1 LVKDK
6 PVQLYLYNKQF
17 VKFITMKALKF
28 ITVTAL
34 VTLGFTSCKKYEDIR
49 DANYSEQIIYM
60 PAAVEGNSI
69 SGIYRINAVAVQGQV
84 FRYVADVAASKLNIP
99 LSVYRSGVDTKG
111 SIDVTIA
118 ANIDTV
124 NKLIVANK
132 FPAVTELLP
141 ADKYSLSATSVN
153 IADGE
158 GYKGFTLALDLN
170 FLLANLTKKYAI
182 AVTVSSNQKAAGS
195 FSTTVVY
202 IDPAFLV
209 PVANF
214 TRTIA
219 TRTVSFSN
227 TSLNSNAWS
236 WNYGDGSPASTE
248 KALSYTYAASGTY
261 TITLTAK
268 GALGNLNPSTFSSIV
283 IIP

>member
-1 LVKDK
+1 
-6 PVQLYLYNKQF
+6 
-17 VKFITMKALKF
+17 MKALK
-28 ITVTAL
+28 IIMAVLIVSLLAI
-34 VTLGFTSCKKYEDIR
+34 SCKKYQEIG
-49 DANYSEQIIYM
+49 DANYSEQTVYM
-60 PAAVEGNSI
+60 PAAIEGNSI
-69 SGIYRINAVAVQGQV
+69 SGIYRINTVATLGQV
-84 FRYVADVAASKLNIP
+84 YRYVADVTASKLNIP
-99 LSVYRSGVDTKG
+99 LAVYRAGVNTKG

-118 ANIDTV
+118 PNIDTV
-124 NKLIVANK
+124 AKLIVANK

-182 AVTVSSNQKAAGS
+182 AVTVASNQKAAGS

-236 WNYGDGSPASTE
+236 WNYGDGSAASTE
-248 KALSYTYAASGTY
+248 KALPYTYAAAGT
-261 TITLTAK
+261 
-268 GALGNLNPSTFSSIV
+268 
-283 IIP
+283 